1 VEIRVEAFED
11 PGAVLEIAER
21 ALTARPVE
29 SNLALTTLHDRIAG
43 PEPGH
48 YWIASDDNGIAA
60 VGIESPPRAF
70 LIVTPAPAATLGTL
84 VDTLMAETPD
94 LRGVFAE
101 VRTAAVFAGTWAERR
116 GVEARPVEGGRIYR
130 LDKPPVPQGAAGTLR
145 LAHDGDREQVRA
157 WARAF
162 DAESGNNFGQAE
174 AMVTLRLASGR
185 VFLWDDGGPASMA
198 SATAAVGGVCRI
210 AHVYTP
216 PALRSHG
223 YGKACVAD
231 LSGKLLATEA
241 EACMLFS
248 HFHHP
253 GSNRIY
259 RSVGYEAVGETL
271 VYEFTP

>member
-1 VEIRVEAFED
+1 LVGEA
-11 PGAVLEIAER
+11 
-21 ALTARPVE
+21 
-29 SNLALTTLHDRIAG
+29 
-43 PEPGH
+43 
-48 YWIASDDNGIAA
+48 
-60 VGIESPPRAF
+60 
-70 LIVTPAPAATLGTL
+70 
-84 VDTLMAETPD
+84 PD

-116 GVEARPVEGGRIYR
+116 GATVSAREGGRIYR
-130 LDKPPVPQGAAGTLR
+130 LDKPPVAKEAPGRLR
-145 LAHDGDREQVRA
+145 RADDGDGDRELVQA